1 MTRNELYSI
10 LRECGWE
17 TTPIHTLDKIWGR
30 PFDGITEKI
39 TKKDEGETHAV
50 TEESSTTA
58 CGQNPLHPRE
68 NCSWWQFGRCP
79 TDCVHSAT
87 RLDL

>member
-1 MTRNELYSI
+1 MTRDELMNI
-10 LRECGWE
+10 LRRYLLSDGVAQHALEQ
-17 TTPIHTLDKIWGR
+17 IWGQ
-30 PFDGITEKI
+30 PF
-39 TKKDEGETHAV
+39 EGETVKIKSV
-50 TEESSTTA
+50 TEESSTTS